1 VSVPVRHLRMRLIE
15 DESQQN
21 DIPWVNEYLGSQT
34 GNEYDVSPIQS
45 LKWTAKGILV
55 LASNFKGFVFKG
67 TQTHSHLTDAVPH
80 WKSDPNLP
88 FRLYA
93 QALPS
98 GKVAIAVEDTEQSVC
113 IIDNTKSVSFKSE
126 GGESGDTGVGSQNPF
141 IVGLPVP
148 TTSGK
153 ATGTT
158 RPTTKAKT
166 SP

>member
-1 VSVPVRHLRMRLIE
+1 MRLIE
-15 DESQQN
+15 DESTQN
-21 DIPWVNEYLGSQT
+21 DIPWVNEYLDSATGS
-34 GNEYDVSPIQS
+34 EYDVSPVLS

-55 LASNFKGFVFKG
+55 LATVFKGFVFKG
-67 TQTHSHLTDAVPH
+67 TQTHSYLTDAVPH
-80 WKSDPNLP
+80 WKSSPNLP

-98 GKVAIAVEDTEQSVC
+98 GKVAIAVEDSEQSVC

-126 GGESGDTGVGSQNPF
+126 SGESGDTGLDSQNPF
-141 IVGLPVP
+141 ILGLPVP

-153 ATGTT
+153 ANGTIK
-158 RPTTKAKT
+158 PTTKAKT